1 VASVHLKRIVQTMCA
16 GAAFLAFGLSTDAV
30 GFESRAQTGPP
41 ASFESVN
48 VCESVAGETLAKSVS
63 GRLLDARAVN
73 VKNFQSARCLYGVE
87 IGGTRRTFV
96 LWYNPAD
103 DFDGL
108 RKVAEPPVQPVAGIG
123 DQAYTTFDKD
133 SKRYTLTAVKRGKV
147 TIQVTGEQ
155 VDLIQAIARLA
166 LSKF

>member
-1 VASVHLKRIVQTMCA
+1 VTLTRIVKTLCA
-16 GAAFLAFGLSTDAV
+16 GAALLAFGLSAPAV
-30 GFESRAQTGPP
+30 GFADDAQAGPP

-48 VCESVAGETLAKSVS
+48 VCESVAGETLAKTVG
-63 GRLLDARAVN
+63 GRLLDVRAVN
-73 VKNFQSARCLYGVE
+73 VKNFPSARCLYGIE
-87 IGGTRRTFV
+87 IGGTRRMFV

-108 RKVAEPPVQPVAGIG
+108 RKVAESPVQPVASVG
-123 DQAYTTFDKD
+123 DQAYTTFDKE

-155 VDLIQAIARLA
+155 VDSIQAIGKVA

>member
-1 VASVHLKRIVQTMCA
+1 VASVHLTTIAQTMCA
-16 GAAFLAFGLSTDAV
+16 GAAFLAFGLSTAAV
-30 GFESRAQTGPP
+30 GLESGAQAGPP

-48 VCESVAGETLAKSVS
+48 VCESVAGEALAKTVG
-63 GRLLDARAVN
+63 GRLLDSRAVN
-73 VKNFQSARCLYGVE
+73 VKNFESARCLYGVE
-87 IGGTRRTFV
+87 IGGSRRTFV

-108 RKVAEPPVQPVAGIG
+108 RKVAEPPVQPVGGIG

-155 VDLIQAIARLA
+155 VDSIQAIAKLA

>member
-1 VASVHLKRIVQTMCA
+1 VASVHLMRIVQTTCTSAAFVAAVGLSGAGFQA
-16 GAAFLAFGLSTDAV
+16 GAQA
-30 GFESRAQTGPP
+30 GPP
-41 ASFESVN
+41 ASFEAVN
-48 VCESVAGETLAKSVS
+48 VCESVVGEALAKTVA
-63 GRLLDARAVN
+63 GRLLDTRAVN

-87 IGGTRRTFV
+87 IGGTQRTFV

-123 DQAYTTFDKD
+123 EQAYTTFDKD